1 MKEAYYLTEDQ
12 YTKRDRTDFIVVH
25 CSATGPSQ
33 DIGVK
38 EIRKWHVKE
47 RDWIDVGYHFVI
59 RRNGTIELG
68 RPLWAIGAHVQN
80 YNRTSVGICLVG
92 GTPDGKSNVE
102 ENNFTDEQRAA
113 LDTLTVMLSGLY
125 PLAVVQGHRDFKGV
139 QKFCPSFD
147 TKLWFHDL
155 TKRRVYR

>member
-25 CSATGPSQ
+25 CAATGPSQ

-38 EIRKWHVKE
+38 EIRKWHVEE
-47 RDWIDVGYHFVI
+47 RGWLDVGYHFVI

-68 RPLWAIGAHVQN
+68 RPLWAIGSHVLN

-92 GTPDGKSNVE
+92 GTPDGQPNVE

-113 LDTLTVMLSGLY
+113 LETLTVMLSGLY

-147 TKLWFHDL
+147 VKPWFHDL
-155 TKRRVYR
+155 TKRRIYR